1 MLEKYKKL
9 EKGEELDMLS
19 NKSILHLFSASF
31 PIYLPHFLHQMRQ
44 IN

>member
-9 EKGEELDMLS
+9 EKEEVQDILS

-31 PIYLPHFLHQMRQ
+31 PIYLPHFC
-44 IN
+44 IK